1 MAQQEA
7 ALRKRQ
13 QIAQSNRTMFIWV
26 AVASAVIG
34 FALVVSWFLVQ
45 QIMFR
50 QKVVG
55 NKITTVTRLHDNNAA
70 VADLQRNIGVVESTN
85 EALALENVKASP
97 SEKSLQVVL
106 DALPAENNRLAL
118 GSSLQEKLVGGQPN
132 VTLESLNTVDATAIS
147 SKSPVSGVEV
157 MPFSMTATSSNP
169 NSLHD
174 LLKRL
179 ENSVRTITIDSL
191 KIEQSTSKTSPAI
204 GAHAFYLPE
213 KTIELKKI
221 IVKPDGAK

>member
-191 KIEQSTSKTSPAI
+191 KIEQSTSKTSLAI